1 MSGGIPATEDTRK
14 HHCCLDATTTKTKA
28 YQLEEK
34 VKIHTSLQAVDVL
47 RVHPQ
52 ELPLVVKQPHKIM
65 GEIGLV
71 APWIQLFGQSK
82 ERIWV
87 VMEKVNLKYGLCV
100 GQVVLLQVVIETAAW
115 RPVEQICADL
125 YLLRVPRQDATR
137 AALLPE
143 VWDAAGGADASAG
156 HHHHPPVVLL
166 PDALGDLLQG
176 LRLLTRAAAM
186 AE

>member
-1 MSGGIPATEDTRK
+1 M
-14 HHCCLDATTTKTKA
+14 
-28 YQLEEK
+28 
-34 VKIHTSLQAVDVL
+34 

-65 GEIGLV
+65 GQIGLV
-71 APWIQLFGQSK
+71 AAWIQLFGQSK

-87 VMEKVNLKYGLCV
+87 VMEKVNLEYGLCV
-100 GQVVLLQVVIETAAW
+100 GQVVLPQVVIETAAW
-115 RPVEQICADL
+115 RPVEQICADPCP
-125 YLLRVPRQDATR
+125 LRVPRTDATR

-176 LRLLTRAAAM
+176 LQLRTCAAAV
-186 AE
+186 AEKAPRPSPALCLSAREQQFFMQSSAALFDIAMLFFYA